1 MASREERMQQR
12 LRGSQRR
19 QVKDFDFELT
29 IPVAPID
36 PNLNSSTSSSQ
47 VQLPKPLGL
56 EASTS
61 HTSVSN
67 RHLPAAAIKPDKP
80 RVSNSTNDANISA
93 KRRKLETDFAPTSS
107 TSTRSRNPPRRDI
120 YALED
125 PDQREEPEPQHDSSL
140 LEPANVSFSSAQDGF
155 SGGQDDAPPDA
166 SFLSVDE
173 EPAVESRIEP
183 EVVAAVS
190 PPIRR
195 KPLAATRMTEEV
207 TESPS
212 DAPGSGRRTRLVA
225 EAAIQASSQ
234 LHGIQVDELTEVRKK
249 TPTVHRKRKRG
260 DNVLKPSPV
269 LQSRQ
274 RQTPSALE
282 ELDELS
288 PEQPERRGDQSK
300 AANEVHIS
308 EDGETTVHSEEQE
321 EAEAIDDEH
330 AAAVLKK
337 NRGRRTSRRFTESP
351 ELGISGVPSTPVLR
365 KPRGR
370 RRVDSSLTQ
379 LRRSKKAVSKAQAK
393 KAAKKILVG
402 AGSPIPVTVHRLTR
416 PPLYE
421 EDETDAEILNAEIPR
436 MKRGGVSTI
445 DVLSNVCQEI
455 IDTSLNTL
463 EELGNSFQDK
473 VSRREFKT
481 KWGAVEEFGK
491 ELQVRLLDHSIN
503 LDNAHSLG
511 RRVRDEQRK
520 KLSLREDILRIRK
533 EREQVA
539 LRMDDIR
546 LKHEREKTYAQGRD
560 SLNMD
565 VHDIELAVALG
576 KSAQNRAV
584 DHADDMTGTEHLLKR
599 VAGEV
604 SNKGDSG
611 GVLRQI
617 KEFNAFLER
626 AALALEGRKV

>member
-29 IPVAPID
+29 IPAAPVD

-47 VQLPKPLGL
+47 GQLPKPLGL

-61 HTSVSN
+61 NTSAPN
-67 RHLPAAAIKPDKP
+67 RHLPAPASKPDKP
-80 RVSNSTNDANISA
+80 RVSNSTNDANTSA

-125 PDQREEPEPQHDSSL
+125 PDEREEPGPQHDSSL
-140 LEPANVSFSSAQDGF
+140 LEPADLSFSSAQDGF

-166 SFLSVDE
+166 SLLSVDE
-173 EPAVESRIEP
+173 EPAAESRTEP
-183 EVVAAVS
+183 EVIAAVS
-190 PPIRR
+190 SPIRR
-195 KPLAATRMTEEV
+195 KPSAATRMIEEI
-207 TESPS
+207 TESPR
-212 DAPGSGRRTRLVA
+212 DAPGSGRRTRVVA
-225 EAAIQASSQ
+225 QAAIQASSHLQ
-234 LHGIQVDELTEVRKK
+234 EIQVDDLTEVQK

-260 DNVLKPSPV
+260 DTVLKPSIV
-269 LQSRQ
+269 LQNRQ
-274 RQTPSALE
+274 SQTPSAHE

-288 PEQPERRGDQSK
+288 PERPDRCGGKSK
-300 AANEVHIS
+300 AAKELLIS
-308 EDGETTVHSEEQE
+308 EVEETTTHSEEQE

-330 AAAVLKK
+330 AAAVLRK
-337 NRGRRTSRRFTESP
+337 NRGRRTSGRFTESP
-351 ELGISGVPSTPVLR
+351 ELGVSRAPSTPALR
-365 KPRGR
+365 ESKAR
-370 RRVDSSLTQ
+370 RRVDSSLAQ
-379 LRRSKKAVSKAQAK
+379 RRRAKKAGSQAQAK

-416 PPLYE
+416 PPLY
-421 EDETDAEILNAEIPR
+421 DENESDAEILNAEIPHT
-436 MKRGGVSTI
+436 KRGGVSTI

-481 KWGAVEEFGK
+481 KWHAVDEFGK
-491 ELQVRLLDHSIN
+491 ELRMRLLDHSIH

-511 RRVRDEQRK
+511 RRVRDEQKK

-546 LKHEREKTYAQGRD
+546 AKHERETTYAQ
-560 SLNMD
+560 
-565 VHDIELAVALG
+565 
-576 KSAQNRAV
+576 
-584 DHADDMTGTEHLLKR
+584 
-599 VAGEV
+599 V
-604 SNKGDSG
+604 SCFT
-611 GVLRQI
+611 R
-617 KEFNAFLER
+617 
-626 AALALEGRKV
+626 ALAYKGETRSTRMYTISS